1 MKTNYLTLNEK
12 DVIYTEL
19 ESILA
24 DRLFRYDKKWLQA
37 DLVGRVKF
45 LIDKCRELESEVTRG
60 CSSVLDDTSFEDE
73 DTSFGDDV
81 NTQRDIQGICT
92 SCGGVRAKMRDYD
105 HGCGNVC
112 FSCS

>member
-60 CSSVLDDTSFEDE
+60 CSSVLDDASFEE
-73 DTSFGDDV
+73 D
-81 NTQRDIQGICT
+81 
-92 SCGGVRAKMRDYD
+92 
-105 HGCGNVC
+105 
-112 FSCS
+112 